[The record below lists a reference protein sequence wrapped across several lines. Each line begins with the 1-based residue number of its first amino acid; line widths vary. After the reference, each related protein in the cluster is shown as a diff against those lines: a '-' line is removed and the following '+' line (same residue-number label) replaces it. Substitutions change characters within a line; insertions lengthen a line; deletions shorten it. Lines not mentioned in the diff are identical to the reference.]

1 MANTRTVV
9 EILNRDLEKVAE
21 VRALYP
27 LNPSGMILR
36 YSQELSDY
44 GTCEFRI
51 AAEDRLFDDFG
62 DVIEPHKYHVRIKR
76 GNATVWQG
84 AIVDNPERNSKFW
97 SVKAYEY
104 DFYLDKVLVKRT
116 RKTGYGQTEPSEDIG
131 LHYRVFS
138 SGTMA
143 TAVTNL
149 LTEAKAALGSN
160 HVLANV
166 TTGTIENPDY
176 PKNFVDGDGDPLTGA
191 WSFSDDV
198 VLEFDYH
205 SVLYVLK
212 AFGIYSSADFYIDT
226 DLSFN
231 FKKFVGNKNNGMT
244 FEYGARGNI
253 ADYDVPRYGG
263 RMSNDIYGIAA
274 DPNGVILHANKRD
287 EQSINTYGLIQSQ
300 AAYADVKGR
309 NPLAARLAEEL
320 RLVANP
326 EESPINLTLN
336 ENAYP
341 VGQFGVGDIV
351 TVKIQDRTLDFKQSR
366 RIVGITVNLHNTG
379 RELTTIQTNRPRD
392 EDAAGN

>member
-27 LNPSGMILR
+27 INKAGIVLR

-44 GTCEFRI
+44 GSCEFRI
-51 AAEDRLFDDFG
+51 AAEDRLFDDVG

-76 GNATVWQG
+76 GQKTVWQG
-84 AIVDNPERNSKFW
+84 AIVDNPERTGKFW
-97 SVKAYEY
+97 SVKAHEY
-104 DFYLDKVLVKRT
+104 DFYLDKVLIKRT

-138 SGTMA
+138 TGTMA
-143 TAVTNL
+143 SNVSTI
-149 LTEAKAALGSN
+149 LTEAKAALGST
-160 HVLANV
+160 HVLAGMTN
-166 TTGTIENPDY
+166 GTIENPDY

-212 AFGIYSSADFYIDT
+212 AFGIYSSADFYIDN
-226 DLSFN
+226 DLTFN
-231 FKKFVGNKNNGMT
+231 FEKFVGNKNTGMT
-244 FEYGARGNI
+244 FEYGPRGNI
-253 ADYDVPRYGG
+253 ADYDVPRYGS

-274 DPNGVILHANKRD
+274 DPEGVILHANKRD
-287 EQSINTYGLIQSQ
+287 EQSIRVYGLMQSSQ
-300 AAYADVKGR
+300 AYADVKGK
-309 NPLAARLAEEL
+309 NPLSARLAEEL
-320 RLVANP
+320 RLIANP

-336 ENAYP
+336 EKAYP
-341 VGQFGVGDIV
+341 FGQYGIGDLV
-351 TVKIQDRTLDFKQSR
+351 TVKINDRTLDFKQSR

-379 RELTTIQTNRPRD
+379 RELTTIQTNRPRP
-392 EDAAGN
+392 EDVGAA